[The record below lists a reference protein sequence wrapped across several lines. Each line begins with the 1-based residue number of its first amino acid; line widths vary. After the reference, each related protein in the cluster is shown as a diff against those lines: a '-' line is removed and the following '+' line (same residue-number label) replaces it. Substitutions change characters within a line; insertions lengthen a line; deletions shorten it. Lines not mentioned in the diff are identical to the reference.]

1 MLYFC
6 MYERVIIMKLKD
18 MKINELKAMAF
29 TDIAYM
35 ILKEE
40 KKKINTPKL
49 FKKVCDLLEYTDEE
63 YEAKIGDF
71 YTSLTTDC
79 RFIILDTAEW
89 DLKDNHIVKEQVDE
103 DEDEEIEE
111 IDEETDEED
120 EEKEEDEEN
129 IDEVD
134 DDMLDDDIE
143 DDMDDL
149 SIIDEEDEES

>member
-1 MLYFC
+1 
-6 MYERVIIMKLKD
+6 MKLKD
-18 MKINELKAMAF
+18 MNITELKAMSY

-89 DLKDNHIVKEQVDE
+89 DLKDKHIVKETVDE
-103 DEDEEIEE
+103 DDDEEADISIEEVEDEEVEETEEDELDEDSIDNIDEE
-111 IDEETDEED
+111 IDDDIDDDMEDLRVIEED
-120 EEKEEDEEN
+120 EE
-129 IDEVD
+129 
-134 DDMLDDDIE
+134 
-143 DDMDDL
+143 
-149 SIIDEEDEES
+149 EES

>member
-1 MLYFC
+1 MN
-6 MYERVIIMKLKD
+6 IT
-18 MKINELKAMAF
+18 ELKAMSY

-49 FKKVCDLLEYTDEE
+49 FKKVCDLLEYTEEE

-89 DLKDNHIVKEQVDE
+89 DLKDKHIVKETVDD
-103 DEDEEIEE
+103 DEDEEGEISIEE
-111 IDEETDEED
+111 IED
-120 EEKEEDEEN
+120 EESEEEVTDELDEDSIDN
-129 IDEVD
+129 IDEE
-134 DDMLDDDIE
+134 LDDDID
-143 DDMDDL
+143 DDMEDL
-149 SIIDEEDEES
+149 RVIDEDEEEEN

>member
-1 MLYFC
+1 
-6 MYERVIIMKLKD
+6 MKLKD
-18 MKINELKAMAF
+18 MNITELKAMSY

-49 FKKVCDLLEYTDEE
+49 FKKICDLLEYTEAE

-89 DLKDNHIVKEQVDE
+89 DLKDKHIVKEMVDE
-103 DEDEEIEE
+103 DEDEESEEIEE
-111 IDEETDEED
+111 VSEIEEEMPEDELDEDSIDNIDDEVDDDIDDDMEDLRVIEDEED
-120 EEKEEDEEN
+120 EEN
-129 IDEVD
+129 
-134 DDMLDDDIE
+134 
-143 DDMDDL
+143 
-149 SIIDEEDEES
+149 

>member
-1 MLYFC
+1 MN
-6 MYERVIIMKLKD
+6 IT
-18 MKINELKAMAF
+18 ELKAMSY

-89 DLKDNHIVKEQVDE
+89 DLKDKHIVKETVDE
-103 DEDEEIEE
+103 DDDEEADISIEEVEDEEAE
-111 IDEETDEED
+111 DEETDELDEDSIDNID
-120 EEKEEDEEN
+120 EEIDDDIDDDMEDLRVIEEDEE
-129 IDEVD
+129 
-134 DDMLDDDIE
+134 
-143 DDMDDL
+143 
-149 SIIDEEDEES
+149 EES

>member
-1 MLYFC
+1 
-6 MYERVIIMKLKD
+6 MKLKD
-18 MKINELKAMAF
+18 MNITELKAMSY

-49 FKKVCDLLEYTDEE
+49 FKKICDLLEYTEAE

-89 DLKDNHIVKEQVDE
+89 DLKDKHIVKETVDE
-103 DEDEEIEE
+103 DEDEETE
-111 IDEETDEED
+111 ISLDEEVEETEIPEEDELDEDSIDNIDDEVDDDIDDDMEDLRVIEDEED
-120 EEKEEDEEN
+120 EEN
-129 IDEVD
+129 
-134 DDMLDDDIE
+134 
-143 DDMDDL
+143 
-149 SIIDEEDEES
+149 

>member
-1 MLYFC
+1 
-6 MYERVIIMKLKD
+6 MKLKD
-18 MKINELKAMAF
+18 MNITELKAMSY

-89 DLKDNHIVKEQVDE
+89 DLKDKHIVKETVDE
-103 DEDEEIEE
+103 DDDEEADISIEEVEDEEVE
-111 IDEETDEED
+111 DEETDELDEDSIDNID
-120 EEKEEDEEN
+120 EELDDDIDDDMEDLRVIEEDEE
-129 IDEVD
+129 
-134 DDMLDDDIE
+134 
-143 DDMDDL
+143 
-149 SIIDEEDEES
+149 EES

>member
-1 MLYFC
+1 
-6 MYERVIIMKLKD
+6 MKLKD
-18 MKINELKAMAF
+18 MNITELKAMSY

-63 YEAKIGDF
+63 YESKIGDF

-89 DLKDNHIVKEQVDE
+89 DLKDKHIVKETVDE
-103 DEDEEIEE
+103 DDDEEADISIEEVEDEEIEE
-111 IDEETDEED
+111 TEEDELDEDSIDNIDEEIDDDIDDDMEDLRVIEED
-120 EEKEEDEEN
+120 EE
-129 IDEVD
+129 
-134 DDMLDDDIE
+134 
-143 DDMDDL
+143 
-149 SIIDEEDEES
+149 EES

>member
-1 MLYFC
+1 
-6 MYERVIIMKLKD
+6 MKLKD
-18 MKINELKAMAF
+18 MNITELKAMSY

-89 DLKDNHIVKEQVDE
+89 DLKDKHIVKETVDE
-103 DEDEEIEE
+103 DDDEEADISIEEVEDEEAE
-111 IDEETDEED
+111 DEETDELDEDSIDNID
-120 EEKEEDEEN
+120 EEIDDDIDDDMEDLRVIEEDEE
-129 IDEVD
+129 
-134 DDMLDDDIE
+134 
-143 DDMDDL
+143 
-149 SIIDEEDEES
+149 EES

>member
-6 MYERVIIMKLKD
+6 MYERVINMKLKD
-18 MKINELKAMAF
+18 MKINELKAMSF

-40 KKKINTPKL
+40 KKKFNTPTL

-89 DLKDNHIVKEQVDE
+89 DLKDKHIVKEQVDE
-103 DEDEEIEE
+103 DEDEETEEIEE
-111 IDEETDEED
+111 ETTDED
-120 EEKEEDEEN
+120 EEETEDEDN

-134 DDMLDDDIE
+134 DVLDDDID
-143 DDMDDL
+143 DDMEDL
-149 SIIDEEDEES
+149 SIIEEDEEES